1 MKNSIVEFVKNFFR
15 ALSANVLRIVFT
27 LVLTLLLPKLLGEQE
42 YGMWQLYLF
51 YVTYASYNSF
61 GWSEGIYL
69 KYGGQD
75 YYKLDKK
82 LLAGQIWSVAIYE
95 LILNL
100 VIGIS
105 VWCFAPESAKS
116 FILCMAFV
124 SAGLDTI
131 RYMLQS
137 LLQSTNR
144 IKEYARIVMMERV
157 LFFSLAILFVVIGS
171 RAYEVFIWSEIIARI
186 IALIYAVFICSDAIF
201 VKAADLKSTW
211 TEAKYLISCG
221 FKLSFAS
228 LASQLIIGIVRLA
241 IEREWGTVVFGKV
254 SLTLSMS
261 NMLITCLMAVSV
273 VLFPV
278 LRRMEEN
285 KLRNL
290 YPVLRMMLTIP
301 LYAILLFYIPMKYI
315 LCLWLPQYADSL
327 KYLAILFP
335 ICIYEIRTTI
345 LNNTYFKTYRKEKV
359 ILYVN
364 VFTVVVSLLFTCV
377 TVGVMKNLDL
387 AVVSIVLLMMIKCM
401 ASEFMLRS
409 MVGKMSWRNILQEVV
424 LTCVFIL
431 SSWYITDYR
440 SGLIYMVAYVIY
452 LLINKGEI
460 KSKFCQLREM
470 TRK

>member
-1 MKNSIVEFVKNFFR
+1 MKSNIVEFMKNFFR

-51 YVTYASYNSF
+51 YLTYASYNSF

-69 KYGGQD
+69 KYGGQEYD
-75 YYKLDKK
+75 KLNKG
-82 LLAGQIWSVAIYE
+82 LVASQVWGVALYE
-95 LILNL
+95 LALNC

-105 VWCFAPESAKS
+105 VMGFAPDSAKKY
-116 FILCMAFV
+116 ILWLAFV
-124 SAGLDTI
+124 SAGLDTV

-157 LFFSLAILFVVIGS
+157 LFFSLAILFIVLGS
-171 RAYEVFIWSEIIARI
+171 RDYTAFIWSEIIARVVS
-186 IALIYAVFICSDAIF
+186 LVYAVCICKDVIF
-201 VKAADLKSTW
+201 VKAVSVKETLS
-211 TEAKYLISCG
+211 EAKYLINCG

-228 LASQLIIGIVRLA
+228 LASQMVIGIVRFA
-241 IEREWGTVVFGKV
+241 VEQEWGTVVFGKV

-278 LRRMEEN
+278 LRRMDEQ
-285 KLRNL
+285 KLRDL
-290 YPVLRMMLTIP
+290 YSVMRMVLTVP
-301 LYAILLFYIPMKYI
+301 LYAVLLAYVPIKWI
-315 LCLWLPQYADSL
+315 LCLWLPQYAESL

-345 LNNTYFKTYRKEKV
+345 LNNTYFKTYRKENY

-364 VFTVVVSLLFTCV
+364 VA
-377 TVGVMKNLDL
+377 TVGISLIFTFVTIGLLKNLDL
-387 AVVSIVLLMMIKCM
+387 AVVSIVLLMWIKCLL
-401 ASEFMLRS
+401 SEFMLRS
-409 MVGKMSWRNILQEVV
+409 MVGRISIRDVLSEIV
-424 LTCVFIL
+424 LTATFIV
-431 SSWYITDYR
+431 SSWYIADYR
-440 SGLIYMVAYVIY
+440 ASLVYATVYVVY
-452 LLINKGEI
+452 LFLNRKQISIKLHSLKEI
-460 KSKFCQLREM
+460 I
-470 TRK
+470 RK